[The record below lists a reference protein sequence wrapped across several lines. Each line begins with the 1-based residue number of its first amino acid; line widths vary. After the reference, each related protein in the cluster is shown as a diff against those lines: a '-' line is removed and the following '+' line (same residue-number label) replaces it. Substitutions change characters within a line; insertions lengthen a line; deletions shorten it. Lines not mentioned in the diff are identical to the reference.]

1 MNKLKRILCAMLC
14 VCMISIPMAIPT
26 TVSAEDSISDLEQQ
40 LQQLEQENQKYQ
52 KILDDTKSDIAEK
65 EEYKSALVSKVQVLD
80 EKIAVTREKISSLN
94 DDIKEKQDAYDKGLS
109 EVEDQ
114 FDALANRLRI
124 LYMSGNATDLEIIFG
139 AKDFSDLID
148 KMELV
153 KSLANSDKEL
163 ISEIQTKLDE
173 LSTKKKSLE
182 ADKKDLETQQAS
194 LKSDQ
199 DEFNKLISDNNDELL
214 IVKKVE
220 DENKEESTKNIYLTQ
235 RAEILSKQEERVK
248 EDLNTQEQTIKS
260 EENISTDN
268 TNIEAL
274 KQEDI
279 KDKVIENKVIE
290 NKVIENIDEQRVEN
304 KLATEQ
310 KHEEP
315 VQEIKDNDH
324 KDETI
329 LLEPKTTLETKTL
342 EDVKTDENS
351 EEVNHEVSN
360 IDDFFD
366 RFEKKVYSNI
376 DRNFD
381 KTTFK
386 RGDFVNIRVT
396 ILKDGSYE
404 QLTFLNGNSDYFN
417 KVKPQIEEIFPLKIE
432 ENLKSHFPR
441 YYRMK
446 IDF

>member
-1 MNKLKRILCAMLC
+1 METKDSKVFVSENGFLSQIYEDIKNKLFA
-14 VCMISIPMAIPT
+14 
-26 TVSAEDSISDLEQQ
+26 
-40 LQQLEQENQKYQ
+40 
-52 KILDDTKSDIAEK
+52 
-65 EEYKSALVSKVQVLD
+65 
-80 EKIAVTREKISSLN
+80 
-94 DDIKEKQDAYDKGLS
+94 
-109 EVEDQ
+109 
-114 FDALANRLRI
+114 
-124 LYMSGNATDLEIIFG
+124 
-139 AKDFSDLID
+139 
-148 KMELV
+148 
-153 KSLANSDKEL
+153 
-163 ISEIQTKLDE
+163 
-173 LSTKKKSLE
+173 
-182 ADKKDLETQQAS
+182 
-194 LKSDQ
+194 
-199 DEFNKLISDNNDELL
+199 DNNELL
-214 IVKKVE
+214 TIKKVE
-220 DENKEESTKNIYLTQ
+220 EENKEDNTKNIYLSQ

-248 EDLNTQEQTIKS
+248 EDLNTQQEQTTKN
-260 EENISTDN
+260 EENISTEN
-268 TNIEAL
+268 RNIEAL
-274 KQEDI
+274 KQEEI
-279 KDKVIENKVIE
+279 KDKVVENV
-290 NKVIENIDEQRVEN
+290 VEQRVEN

-310 KHEEP
+310 KNEEP
-315 VQEIKDNDH
+315 VQQIKDNDH

-351 EEVNHEVSN
+351 EEVHHEVSN

-386 RGDFVNIRVT
+386 RGEFVNIRVT

>member
-1 MNKLKRILCAMLC
+1 MKRRTKNFVEDILIVIGVFFILYLIYFFVFSKDNDLSFETATKETKVEVETKDSKLFVSENGFLSKIYEDIKNKL
-14 VCMISIPMAIPT
+14 
-26 TVSAEDSISDLEQQ
+26 
-40 LQQLEQENQKYQ
+40 
-52 KILDDTKSDIAEK
+52 
-65 EEYKSALVSKVQVLD
+65 
-80 EKIAVTREKISSLN
+80 
-94 DDIKEKQDAYDKGLS
+94 
-109 EVEDQ
+109 
-114 FDALANRLRI
+114 F
-124 LYMSGNATDLEIIFG
+124 
-139 AKDFSDLID
+139 
-148 KMELV
+148 
-153 KSLANSDKEL
+153 
-163 ISEIQTKLDE
+163 
-173 LSTKKKSLE
+173 
-182 ADKKDLETQQAS
+182 
-194 LKSDQ
+194 
-199 DEFNKLISDNNDELL
+199 SDNNDELL

-279 KDKVIENKVIE
+279 KDKVVENKV
-290 NKVIENIDEQRVEN
+290 VENIDEQRVEN

-351 EEVNHEVSN
+351 EEVHHEVSN

-386 RGDFVNIRVT
+386 RGEFVNIRVT

-446 IDF
+446 IAF

>member
-1 MNKLKRILCAMLC
+1 MKRRTKNFVEDILIIIGVLFILYLIYFFVFSKDNDLSFETATKESKVEIETKDSKVFVSENGFLSQIYEDIKNKLFA
-14 VCMISIPMAIPT
+14 
-26 TVSAEDSISDLEQQ
+26 
-40 LQQLEQENQKYQ
+40 
-52 KILDDTKSDIAEK
+52 
-65 EEYKSALVSKVQVLD
+65 
-80 EKIAVTREKISSLN
+80 
-94 DDIKEKQDAYDKGLS
+94 
-109 EVEDQ
+109 
-114 FDALANRLRI
+114 
-124 LYMSGNATDLEIIFG
+124 
-139 AKDFSDLID
+139 
-148 KMELV
+148 
-153 KSLANSDKEL
+153 
-163 ISEIQTKLDE
+163 
-173 LSTKKKSLE
+173 
-182 ADKKDLETQQAS
+182 
-194 LKSDQ
+194 
-199 DEFNKLISDNNDELL
+199 DNNDELL
-214 IVKKVE
+214 TIKKVE
-220 DENKEESTKNIYLTQ
+220 EENKEDNTKNIYLSQ

-248 EDLNTQEQTIKS
+248 EDLTNQQEQTTKN
-260 EENISTDN
+260 EENISTEN
-268 TNIEAL
+268 RNIEAL
-274 KQEDI
+274 KQEEI
-279 KDKVIENKVIE
+279 KDKVVENV
-290 NKVIENIDEQRVEN
+290 VEQRVEN

-310 KHEEP
+310 KNEEP
-315 VQEIKDNDH
+315 VQQIKDNDH

-351 EEVNHEVSN
+351 EEVHHEVSN

-386 RGDFVNIRVT
+386 RGEFVNIRVT

>member
-1 MNKLKRILCAMLC
+1 MKRRTKNFVEDILIIIGVLFILYLIYFFVFSKDNDLSFETATKESKVEMETKDSKVFVSENGFLSQIYEDIKNKLFA
-14 VCMISIPMAIPT
+14 
-26 TVSAEDSISDLEQQ
+26 
-40 LQQLEQENQKYQ
+40 
-52 KILDDTKSDIAEK
+52 
-65 EEYKSALVSKVQVLD
+65 
-80 EKIAVTREKISSLN
+80 
-94 DDIKEKQDAYDKGLS
+94 
-109 EVEDQ
+109 
-114 FDALANRLRI
+114 
-124 LYMSGNATDLEIIFG
+124 
-139 AKDFSDLID
+139 
-148 KMELV
+148 
-153 KSLANSDKEL
+153 
-163 ISEIQTKLDE
+163 
-173 LSTKKKSLE
+173 
-182 ADKKDLETQQAS
+182 
-194 LKSDQ
+194 
-199 DEFNKLISDNNDELL
+199 DNNELL
-214 IVKKVE
+214 TIKKVE
-220 DENKEESTKNIYLTQ
+220 EENKEDNTKNIYLSQ

-248 EDLNTQEQTIKS
+248 EDLNTQQEQTTKN
-260 EENISTDN
+260 EENISTEN
-268 TNIEAL
+268 RNIEAL
-274 KQEDI
+274 KQEEI
-279 KDKVIENKVIE
+279 KDKVVENV
-290 NKVIENIDEQRVEN
+290 VEQRVEN

-315 VQEIKDNDH
+315 VQQIKDNDH

-351 EEVNHEVSN
+351 EEVHHEVSN

-386 RGDFVNIRVT
+386 RGEFVNIRVT

>member
-1 MNKLKRILCAMLC
+1 MKRRTKNFVEDILIIIGVLFILYLIYFFVFSKDNDLSFETATKETKVEMETKDSKLFVSENGFLSQIYEDIKNKLFA
-14 VCMISIPMAIPT
+14 
-26 TVSAEDSISDLEQQ
+26 
-40 LQQLEQENQKYQ
+40 
-52 KILDDTKSDIAEK
+52 
-65 EEYKSALVSKVQVLD
+65 
-80 EKIAVTREKISSLN
+80 
-94 DDIKEKQDAYDKGLS
+94 
-109 EVEDQ
+109 
-114 FDALANRLRI
+114 
-124 LYMSGNATDLEIIFG
+124 
-139 AKDFSDLID
+139 
-148 KMELV
+148 
-153 KSLANSDKEL
+153 
-163 ISEIQTKLDE
+163 
-173 LSTKKKSLE
+173 
-182 ADKKDLETQQAS
+182 
-194 LKSDQ
+194 
-199 DEFNKLISDNNDELL
+199 DNNELL
-214 IVKKVE
+214 TIKKVE
-220 DENKEESTKNIYLTQ
+220 EENKEDNTKNIYLSQ

-248 EDLNTQEQTIKS
+248 EDLNTQQEQTTKN
-260 EENISTDN
+260 EENISTEN
-268 TNIEAL
+268 RNIEAL
-274 KQEDI
+274 KQEEI
-279 KDKVIENKVIE
+279 KDKVVENV
-290 NKVIENIDEQRVEN
+290 VEQRVEN

-310 KHEEP
+310 KNEEP
-315 VQEIKDNDH
+315 VQQIKDNDH

-351 EEVNHEVSN
+351 EEAHHEVSN

-386 RGDFVNIRVT
+386 RGEFVNIRVT

>member
-1 MNKLKRILCAMLC
+1 MKRRTKNFVEDILIIIGVLFILYLIYFFVFSKDNDLSFETATKETKVEIETKDSKIFVSENGFLSQIYEDIKNKLFA
-14 VCMISIPMAIPT
+14 
-26 TVSAEDSISDLEQQ
+26 
-40 LQQLEQENQKYQ
+40 
-52 KILDDTKSDIAEK
+52 
-65 EEYKSALVSKVQVLD
+65 
-80 EKIAVTREKISSLN
+80 
-94 DDIKEKQDAYDKGLS
+94 
-109 EVEDQ
+109 
-114 FDALANRLRI
+114 
-124 LYMSGNATDLEIIFG
+124 
-139 AKDFSDLID
+139 
-148 KMELV
+148 
-153 KSLANSDKEL
+153 
-163 ISEIQTKLDE
+163 
-173 LSTKKKSLE
+173 
-182 ADKKDLETQQAS
+182 
-194 LKSDQ
+194 
-199 DEFNKLISDNNDELL
+199 DNNDELL
-214 IVKKVE
+214 TIKKVE
-220 DENKEESTKNIYLTQ
+220 EENKEDNTKNIYLSQ

-248 EDLNTQEQTIKS
+248 EDLNTQQEQTTKN
-260 EENISTDN
+260 EENISTEN
-268 TNIEAL
+268 RNIEAL
-274 KQEDI
+274 KQEEI
-279 KDKVIENKVIE
+279 KDKVVENV
-290 NKVIENIDEQRVEN
+290 VEQRVEN

-315 VQEIKDNDH
+315 VEQIKNNDH

-329 LLEPKTTLETKTL
+329 LLEPKTILETKTL

-351 EEVNHEVSN
+351 EEVHHEVSN

-386 RGDFVNIRVT
+386 RGEFVNIRVT

>member
-1 MNKLKRILCAMLC
+1 MKRRTKNFVEDILIVIGVFFILYLIYFFVFSKDNDLSLETATKETKVEVETKDSKLFVSENGFLSKIYEDIKNKL
-14 VCMISIPMAIPT
+14 
-26 TVSAEDSISDLEQQ
+26 
-40 LQQLEQENQKYQ
+40 
-52 KILDDTKSDIAEK
+52 
-65 EEYKSALVSKVQVLD
+65 
-80 EKIAVTREKISSLN
+80 
-94 DDIKEKQDAYDKGLS
+94 
-109 EVEDQ
+109 
-114 FDALANRLRI
+114 F
-124 LYMSGNATDLEIIFG
+124 
-139 AKDFSDLID
+139 
-148 KMELV
+148 
-153 KSLANSDKEL
+153 
-163 ISEIQTKLDE
+163 
-173 LSTKKKSLE
+173 
-182 ADKKDLETQQAS
+182 
-194 LKSDQ
+194 
-199 DEFNKLISDNNDELL
+199 SDNNDELL

-274 KQEDI
+274 KQEDV
-279 KDKVIENKVIE
+279 KDKVVENKV
-290 NKVIENIDEQRVEN
+290 VENIDEQRVEN

-310 KHEEP
+310 KHEES
-315 VQEIKDNDH
+315 VDQIKDNDH

-386 RGDFVNIRVT
+386 RGEFVNIRVT

>member
-1 MNKLKRILCAMLC
+1 MKRRTKNFVEDILIVIGVFFILYLIYFFVFSKDNDLSLETATKETKVEVETKDSKLFVSENGFLSKIYEDIKNKL
-14 VCMISIPMAIPT
+14 
-26 TVSAEDSISDLEQQ
+26 
-40 LQQLEQENQKYQ
+40 
-52 KILDDTKSDIAEK
+52 
-65 EEYKSALVSKVQVLD
+65 
-80 EKIAVTREKISSLN
+80 
-94 DDIKEKQDAYDKGLS
+94 
-109 EVEDQ
+109 
-114 FDALANRLRI
+114 F
-124 LYMSGNATDLEIIFG
+124 
-139 AKDFSDLID
+139 
-148 KMELV
+148 
-153 KSLANSDKEL
+153 
-163 ISEIQTKLDE
+163 
-173 LSTKKKSLE
+173 
-182 ADKKDLETQQAS
+182 
-194 LKSDQ
+194 
-199 DEFNKLISDNNDELL
+199 SDNNDELL

-248 EDLNTQEQTIKS
+248 EDLNAQQEQTTKN
-260 EENISTDN
+260 EENISTEN
-268 TNIEAL
+268 RNIEAL
-274 KQEDI
+274 KQEEI
-279 KDKVIENKVIE
+279 KDKVVENV
-290 NKVIENIDEQRVEN
+290 VEQRVEN

-310 KHEEP
+310 KHEES
-315 VQEIKDNDH
+315 VDQIKDNDH

-386 RGDFVNIRVT
+386 RGEFVNIRVT

>member
-1 MNKLKRILCAMLC
+1 MKRRTKNFVEDILIIIGVLFILYLIYFFVFSKDNDLSFETATKETKVEIETKDSKLFVSENGFLSKIYEDIKNKL
-14 VCMISIPMAIPT
+14 
-26 TVSAEDSISDLEQQ
+26 
-40 LQQLEQENQKYQ
+40 
-52 KILDDTKSDIAEK
+52 
-65 EEYKSALVSKVQVLD
+65 
-80 EKIAVTREKISSLN
+80 
-94 DDIKEKQDAYDKGLS
+94 
-109 EVEDQ
+109 
-114 FDALANRLRI
+114 F
-124 LYMSGNATDLEIIFG
+124 
-139 AKDFSDLID
+139 
-148 KMELV
+148 
-153 KSLANSDKEL
+153 
-163 ISEIQTKLDE
+163 
-173 LSTKKKSLE
+173 
-182 ADKKDLETQQAS
+182 
-194 LKSDQ
+194 
-199 DEFNKLISDNNDELL
+199 SDNNDELL

-274 KQEDI
+274 KQEDV
-279 KDKVIENKVIE
+279 KDKVVENKV
-290 NKVIENIDEQRVEN
+290 VENIDEQRVEN

-315 VQEIKDNDH
+315 VEQIKVNEH

-386 RGDFVNIRVT
+386 RGEFVNIRVT

>member
-1 MNKLKRILCAMLC
+1 MKRRTKNFVEDILIIIGVLFILYLIYFFVFSKDNDLSFETATKESKVEMETKDSKVFVSENGFLSQIYEDIKNKLFA
-14 VCMISIPMAIPT
+14 
-26 TVSAEDSISDLEQQ
+26 
-40 LQQLEQENQKYQ
+40 
-52 KILDDTKSDIAEK
+52 
-65 EEYKSALVSKVQVLD
+65 
-80 EKIAVTREKISSLN
+80 
-94 DDIKEKQDAYDKGLS
+94 
-109 EVEDQ
+109 
-114 FDALANRLRI
+114 
-124 LYMSGNATDLEIIFG
+124 
-139 AKDFSDLID
+139 
-148 KMELV
+148 
-153 KSLANSDKEL
+153 
-163 ISEIQTKLDE
+163 
-173 LSTKKKSLE
+173 
-182 ADKKDLETQQAS
+182 
-194 LKSDQ
+194 
-199 DEFNKLISDNNDELL
+199 DNNELL
-214 IVKKVE
+214 TIKKVE
-220 DENKEESTKNIYLTQ
+220 EENKEDNTKNIYLSQ

-248 EDLNTQEQTIKS
+248 EDLNTQQEQTTKN
-260 EENISTDN
+260 EENISTEN
-268 TNIEAL
+268 RNIEAL
-274 KQEDI
+274 KQEEI
-279 KDKVIENKVIE
+279 KDKVVENV
-290 NKVIENIDEQRVEN
+290 VEQRVEN
-304 KLATEQ
+304 RLATEQ
-310 KHEEP
+310 KNEEP
-315 VQEIKDNDH
+315 VQQIKDNDH

-351 EEVNHEVSN
+351 EEVHHEVSN

-386 RGDFVNIRVT
+386 RGEFVNLRVT

>member
-1 MNKLKRILCAMLC
+1 MKRRTKNFVEDILIIIGVLFILYLIYFFVFSKDNDLSFETAKKETEVEMETKDSKVFVSENGFLSQIYEDIKNKLFA
-14 VCMISIPMAIPT
+14 
-26 TVSAEDSISDLEQQ
+26 
-40 LQQLEQENQKYQ
+40 
-52 KILDDTKSDIAEK
+52 
-65 EEYKSALVSKVQVLD
+65 
-80 EKIAVTREKISSLN
+80 
-94 DDIKEKQDAYDKGLS
+94 
-109 EVEDQ
+109 
-114 FDALANRLRI
+114 
-124 LYMSGNATDLEIIFG
+124 
-139 AKDFSDLID
+139 
-148 KMELV
+148 
-153 KSLANSDKEL
+153 
-163 ISEIQTKLDE
+163 
-173 LSTKKKSLE
+173 
-182 ADKKDLETQQAS
+182 
-194 LKSDQ
+194 
-199 DEFNKLISDNNDELL
+199 DNNELL
-214 IVKKVE
+214 TIKKVE
-220 DENKEESTKNIYLTQ
+220 EENKEDNTKNIYLSQ

-248 EDLNTQEQTIKS
+248 EDLNTQQEQTTKN
-260 EENISTDN
+260 EENISTEN
-268 TNIEAL
+268 RNIEAL
-274 KQEDI
+274 KQEEI
-279 KDKVIENKVIE
+279 KDKVVENV
-290 NKVIENIDEQRVEN
+290 VEQRVEN
-304 KLATEQ
+304 KLTTEQ
-310 KHEEP
+310 KNEEP
-315 VQEIKDNDH
+315 VQQNKDSDH

-351 EEVNHEVSN
+351 EEVHHEVSN

-386 RGDFVNIRVT
+386 RGEFVNIRVT

>member
-1 MNKLKRILCAMLC
+1 MKRRTKNFVEDILIIIGVLFILYLIYFFVFSKDNDLSLETATKETKVEVETKDSKLFVSENGFLSKIYEDIKNKL
-14 VCMISIPMAIPT
+14 
-26 TVSAEDSISDLEQQ
+26 
-40 LQQLEQENQKYQ
+40 
-52 KILDDTKSDIAEK
+52 
-65 EEYKSALVSKVQVLD
+65 
-80 EKIAVTREKISSLN
+80 
-94 DDIKEKQDAYDKGLS
+94 
-109 EVEDQ
+109 
-114 FDALANRLRI
+114 F
-124 LYMSGNATDLEIIFG
+124 
-139 AKDFSDLID
+139 
-148 KMELV
+148 
-153 KSLANSDKEL
+153 
-163 ISEIQTKLDE
+163 
-173 LSTKKKSLE
+173 
-182 ADKKDLETQQAS
+182 
-194 LKSDQ
+194 
-199 DEFNKLISDNNDELL
+199 SDNNDELL

-329 LLEPKTTLETKTL
+329 LLEPKPTLETKTL

-386 RGDFVNIRVT
+386 RGEFVNIRVT

>member
-1 MNKLKRILCAMLC
+1 MKRRTKNFVEDILIIIGVLFILYLIYFFVFSKDNDLSFETATKESKVEMETKDSKVFVSENGFLSQIYEDIKNKLFA
-14 VCMISIPMAIPT
+14 
-26 TVSAEDSISDLEQQ
+26 
-40 LQQLEQENQKYQ
+40 
-52 KILDDTKSDIAEK
+52 
-65 EEYKSALVSKVQVLD
+65 
-80 EKIAVTREKISSLN
+80 
-94 DDIKEKQDAYDKGLS
+94 
-109 EVEDQ
+109 
-114 FDALANRLRI
+114 
-124 LYMSGNATDLEIIFG
+124 
-139 AKDFSDLID
+139 
-148 KMELV
+148 
-153 KSLANSDKEL
+153 
-163 ISEIQTKLDE
+163 
-173 LSTKKKSLE
+173 
-182 ADKKDLETQQAS
+182 
-194 LKSDQ
+194 
-199 DEFNKLISDNNDELL
+199 DNNELL
-214 IVKKVE
+214 TIKKVE
-220 DENKEESTKNIYLTQ
+220 EENKEDNTKNVYLSQ

-248 EDLNTQEQTIKS
+248 EDLNTQQEQTTKN
-260 EENISTDN
+260 EENISTEN
-268 TNIEAL
+268 RNIEAL
-274 KQEDI
+274 KQEEI
-279 KDKVIENKVIE
+279 KDKVVENV
-290 NKVIENIDEQRVEN
+290 VEQRVEN

-310 KHEEP
+310 KNEEP
-315 VQEIKDNDH
+315 VQQIKDNDH

-351 EEVNHEVSN
+351 EEAHHEVSN

-386 RGDFVNIRVT
+386 RGEFVNIRVT

-446 IDF
+446 IAF

>member
-1 MNKLKRILCAMLC
+1 MKRRTKNFVEDILIVIGVFFILYLIYFFVFSKDNDLSLETATKETKVEVETKDSKLFVSENGFLSKIYEDIKNKL
-14 VCMISIPMAIPT
+14 
-26 TVSAEDSISDLEQQ
+26 
-40 LQQLEQENQKYQ
+40 
-52 KILDDTKSDIAEK
+52 
-65 EEYKSALVSKVQVLD
+65 
-80 EKIAVTREKISSLN
+80 
-94 DDIKEKQDAYDKGLS
+94 
-109 EVEDQ
+109 
-114 FDALANRLRI
+114 F
-124 LYMSGNATDLEIIFG
+124 
-139 AKDFSDLID
+139 
-148 KMELV
+148 
-153 KSLANSDKEL
+153 
-163 ISEIQTKLDE
+163 
-173 LSTKKKSLE
+173 
-182 ADKKDLETQQAS
+182 
-194 LKSDQ
+194 
-199 DEFNKLISDNNDELL
+199 SDNNDELL

-290 NKVIENIDEQRVEN
+290 NKVVENIDEQRVEN

-351 EEVNHEVSN
+351 EEVHHEVSN

-386 RGDFVNIRVT
+386 RGEFVNIRVT

>member
-1 MNKLKRILCAMLC
+1 MKRRTKNFVEDILIVIGVFFILYLIYFFVFSKDNDLSLETATKETKVEVETKDSKLFVSENGFLSKIYEDIKNKL
-14 VCMISIPMAIPT
+14 
-26 TVSAEDSISDLEQQ
+26 
-40 LQQLEQENQKYQ
+40 
-52 KILDDTKSDIAEK
+52 
-65 EEYKSALVSKVQVLD
+65 
-80 EKIAVTREKISSLN
+80 
-94 DDIKEKQDAYDKGLS
+94 
-109 EVEDQ
+109 
-114 FDALANRLRI
+114 F
-124 LYMSGNATDLEIIFG
+124 
-139 AKDFSDLID
+139 
-148 KMELV
+148 
-153 KSLANSDKEL
+153 
-163 ISEIQTKLDE
+163 
-173 LSTKKKSLE
+173 
-182 ADKKDLETQQAS
+182 
-194 LKSDQ
+194 
-199 DEFNKLISDNNDELL
+199 SDNNDELL

-274 KQEDI
+274 KQEEI
-279 KDKVIENKVIE
+279 KDKVVENV
-290 NKVIENIDEQRVEN
+290 VEQRVEN

-315 VQEIKDNDH
+315 VEQIKNNDH

-351 EEVNHEVSN
+351 EEVHHEVSN

-386 RGDFVNIRVT
+386 RGEFVNIRVT

-432 ENLKSHFPR
+432 ENLKTHFPR

>member
-1 MNKLKRILCAMLC
+1 MKRRTKNFVEDILIIIGVLFILYLIYFFVFSKDNDLSFETATKESKVEMETKDSKVFVSENGFLSQIYEDIKNKLFA
-14 VCMISIPMAIPT
+14 
-26 TVSAEDSISDLEQQ
+26 
-40 LQQLEQENQKYQ
+40 
-52 KILDDTKSDIAEK
+52 
-65 EEYKSALVSKVQVLD
+65 
-80 EKIAVTREKISSLN
+80 
-94 DDIKEKQDAYDKGLS
+94 
-109 EVEDQ
+109 
-114 FDALANRLRI
+114 
-124 LYMSGNATDLEIIFG
+124 
-139 AKDFSDLID
+139 
-148 KMELV
+148 
-153 KSLANSDKEL
+153 
-163 ISEIQTKLDE
+163 
-173 LSTKKKSLE
+173 
-182 ADKKDLETQQAS
+182 
-194 LKSDQ
+194 
-199 DEFNKLISDNNDELL
+199 DNNELL
-214 IVKKVE
+214 TIKKVE
-220 DENKEESTKNIYLTQ
+220 EENKEDNTKNIYLSQ

-279 KDKVIENKVIE
+279 KDKVVENKV
-290 NKVIENIDEQRVEN
+290 VENIDEQRVEN

-351 EEVNHEVSN
+351 EEVHHEVSN

-386 RGDFVNIRVT
+386 RGEFVNIRVT

>member
-1 MNKLKRILCAMLC
+1 MKRRTKNFVEDILIIIGVLFILYLIYFFVFSKDNDLSFETATKESKVEMETKDSKVFVSENGFLSQIYEDIKNKLFA
-14 VCMISIPMAIPT
+14 
-26 TVSAEDSISDLEQQ
+26 
-40 LQQLEQENQKYQ
+40 
-52 KILDDTKSDIAEK
+52 
-65 EEYKSALVSKVQVLD
+65 
-80 EKIAVTREKISSLN
+80 
-94 DDIKEKQDAYDKGLS
+94 
-109 EVEDQ
+109 
-114 FDALANRLRI
+114 
-124 LYMSGNATDLEIIFG
+124 
-139 AKDFSDLID
+139 
-148 KMELV
+148 
-153 KSLANSDKEL
+153 
-163 ISEIQTKLDE
+163 
-173 LSTKKKSLE
+173 
-182 ADKKDLETQQAS
+182 
-194 LKSDQ
+194 
-199 DEFNKLISDNNDELL
+199 DNNELL
-214 IVKKVE
+214 TIKKVE
-220 DENKEESTKNIYLTQ
+220 DENKEDNTKNIYLSQ

-248 EDLNTQEQTIKS
+248 EDLNTQQEQTTKN
-260 EENISTDN
+260 EENISTEN
-268 TNIEAL
+268 RNIEAL

-279 KDKVIENKVIE
+279 KDKVVENV
-290 NKVIENIDEQRVEN
+290 VEQRVEN

-310 KHEEP
+310 KNEEP
-315 VQEIKDNDH
+315 VQQIKDNDH

-351 EEVNHEVSN
+351 EEAHHEVSN

-366 RFEKKVYSNI
+366 KFEKKVYSNI

-386 RGDFVNIRVT
+386 RGEFVNIRVT

>member
-1 MNKLKRILCAMLC
+1 MKRRTKNFVEDILIIIGVLFILYLIYFFVFSKDNDLSFETATKETKVEMETKDSKVFVSENGFLSQIYEDIKNKLFA
-14 VCMISIPMAIPT
+14 
-26 TVSAEDSISDLEQQ
+26 
-40 LQQLEQENQKYQ
+40 
-52 KILDDTKSDIAEK
+52 
-65 EEYKSALVSKVQVLD
+65 
-80 EKIAVTREKISSLN
+80 
-94 DDIKEKQDAYDKGLS
+94 
-109 EVEDQ
+109 
-114 FDALANRLRI
+114 
-124 LYMSGNATDLEIIFG
+124 
-139 AKDFSDLID
+139 
-148 KMELV
+148 
-153 KSLANSDKEL
+153 
-163 ISEIQTKLDE
+163 
-173 LSTKKKSLE
+173 
-182 ADKKDLETQQAS
+182 
-194 LKSDQ
+194 
-199 DEFNKLISDNNDELL
+199 DNNELL
-214 IVKKVE
+214 TIKKVE
-220 DENKEESTKNIYLTQ
+220 EENKEDNTKNIYLSQ

-248 EDLNTQEQTIKS
+248 EDLTTQQEQTTKN
-260 EENISTDN
+260 EENISTEN
-268 TNIEAL
+268 RNIEAL
-274 KQEDI
+274 KQEEI
-279 KDKVIENKVIE
+279 KDKVVENV
-290 NKVIENIDEQRVEN
+290 VEQRVEN
-304 KLATEQ
+304 KLSTEQ

-315 VQEIKDNDH
+315 VQQIKDNDH

-351 EEVNHEVSN
+351 EEVHHEVSN

-386 RGDFVNIRVT
+386 RGEFVNIRVT

>member
-1 MNKLKRILCAMLC
+1 MKRRTKNFVEDILIIIGVLFILYLIYFFVFSKDNDLSFETATKETKVEVETKDSKLFVSENGFLSKIYEDIKNKL
-14 VCMISIPMAIPT
+14 
-26 TVSAEDSISDLEQQ
+26 
-40 LQQLEQENQKYQ
+40 
-52 KILDDTKSDIAEK
+52 
-65 EEYKSALVSKVQVLD
+65 
-80 EKIAVTREKISSLN
+80 
-94 DDIKEKQDAYDKGLS
+94 
-109 EVEDQ
+109 
-114 FDALANRLRI
+114 F
-124 LYMSGNATDLEIIFG
+124 
-139 AKDFSDLID
+139 
-148 KMELV
+148 
-153 KSLANSDKEL
+153 
-163 ISEIQTKLDE
+163 
-173 LSTKKKSLE
+173 
-182 ADKKDLETQQAS
+182 
-194 LKSDQ
+194 
-199 DEFNKLISDNNDELL
+199 SDNNDELL

-220 DENKEESTKNIYLTQ
+220 DENKKESTKNIYLTQ

-248 EDLNTQEQTIKS
+248 EDLTTQQEQTTKN

-268 TNIEAL
+268 RNIEAL
-274 KQEDI
+274 KQEEI
-279 KDKVIENKVIE
+279 KDKVVENV
-290 NKVIENIDEQRVEN
+290 VEQRVEN

-315 VQEIKDNDH
+315 IEQIKNNDH

-381 KTTFK
+381 KITFK
-386 RGDFVNIRVT
+386 RGEFVNIRVT

>member
-1 MNKLKRILCAMLC
+1 MKRRTKNFVEDILIVIGVFFILYLIYFFVFSKDNDLSLETATKETKVEVETKDSKLFVSENGFLSKIYEDIKNKL
-14 VCMISIPMAIPT
+14 
-26 TVSAEDSISDLEQQ
+26 
-40 LQQLEQENQKYQ
+40 
-52 KILDDTKSDIAEK
+52 
-65 EEYKSALVSKVQVLD
+65 
-80 EKIAVTREKISSLN
+80 
-94 DDIKEKQDAYDKGLS
+94 
-109 EVEDQ
+109 
-114 FDALANRLRI
+114 F
-124 LYMSGNATDLEIIFG
+124 
-139 AKDFSDLID
+139 
-148 KMELV
+148 
-153 KSLANSDKEL
+153 
-163 ISEIQTKLDE
+163 
-173 LSTKKKSLE
+173 
-182 ADKKDLETQQAS
+182 
-194 LKSDQ
+194 
-199 DEFNKLISDNNDELL
+199 SDNNDELL

-274 KQEDI
+274 KQEDV
-279 KDKVIENKVIE
+279 KDKVVENKV
-290 NKVIENIDEQRVEN
+290 VENIDEQRVEN

-310 KHEEP
+310 KHEES
-315 VQEIKDNDH
+315 VDQIKDNDH

-351 EEVNHEVSN
+351 EEVHHEVSN

-386 RGDFVNIRVT
+386 RGEFVNIRVT

-432 ENLKSHFPR
+432 ENLKTHFPR

-446 IDF
+446 IAF

>member
-1 MNKLKRILCAMLC
+1 
-14 VCMISIPMAIPT
+14 
-26 TVSAEDSISDLEQQ
+26 
-40 LQQLEQENQKYQ
+40 
-52 KILDDTKSDIAEK
+52 
-65 EEYKSALVSKVQVLD
+65 
-80 EKIAVTREKISSLN
+80 
-94 DDIKEKQDAYDKGLS
+94 
-109 EVEDQ
+109 
-114 FDALANRLRI
+114 
-124 LYMSGNATDLEIIFG
+124 
-139 AKDFSDLID
+139 
-148 KMELV
+148 
-153 KSLANSDKEL
+153 
-163 ISEIQTKLDE
+163 
-173 LSTKKKSLE
+173 
-182 ADKKDLETQQAS
+182 
-194 LKSDQ
+194 
-199 DEFNKLISDNNDELL
+199 
-214 IVKKVE
+214 
-220 DENKEESTKNIYLTQ
+220 
-235 RAEILSKQEERVK
+235 
-248 EDLNTQEQTIKS
+248 
-260 EENISTDN
+260 
-268 TNIEAL
+268 
-274 KQEDI
+274 
-279 KDKVIENKVIE
+279 
-290 NKVIENIDEQRVEN
+290 EQRVEN

-386 RGDFVNIRVT
+386 RGEFVNIRVT

>member
-1 MNKLKRILCAMLC
+1 MKRRTKNFVEDILIIIGVLFILYLIYFFVFSKDNDLSFETAKKETEVEMETKDSKVFVSENGFLSQIYEDIKNKLFA
-14 VCMISIPMAIPT
+14 
-26 TVSAEDSISDLEQQ
+26 
-40 LQQLEQENQKYQ
+40 
-52 KILDDTKSDIAEK
+52 
-65 EEYKSALVSKVQVLD
+65 
-80 EKIAVTREKISSLN
+80 
-94 DDIKEKQDAYDKGLS
+94 
-109 EVEDQ
+109 
-114 FDALANRLRI
+114 
-124 LYMSGNATDLEIIFG
+124 
-139 AKDFSDLID
+139 
-148 KMELV
+148 
-153 KSLANSDKEL
+153 
-163 ISEIQTKLDE
+163 
-173 LSTKKKSLE
+173 
-182 ADKKDLETQQAS
+182 
-194 LKSDQ
+194 
-199 DEFNKLISDNNDELL
+199 DNNELL
-214 IVKKVE
+214 TIKKVE
-220 DENKEESTKNIYLTQ
+220 EENKEDNTKNIYLSQ

-248 EDLNTQEQTIKS
+248 EDLNIQQEQTTKN
-260 EENISTDN
+260 EENISTEN
-268 TNIEAL
+268 RNIEAL
-274 KQEDI
+274 KQEEI
-279 KDKVIENKVIE
+279 KDKV
-290 NKVIENIDEQRVEN
+290 VEN

-310 KHEEP
+310 KNEEP
-315 VQEIKDNDH
+315 VQQIKDNDH

-351 EEVNHEVSN
+351 EEVHHEVSN

-386 RGDFVNIRVT
+386 RGEFVNIRVT

>member
-1 MNKLKRILCAMLC
+1 MKRRTKNFVEDILIIIGVLFILYLIYFFVFSKDNDLSFETVTKESKVEMETKDSKVFVSENGFLSQIYEDIKNKLFA
-14 VCMISIPMAIPT
+14 
-26 TVSAEDSISDLEQQ
+26 
-40 LQQLEQENQKYQ
+40 
-52 KILDDTKSDIAEK
+52 
-65 EEYKSALVSKVQVLD
+65 
-80 EKIAVTREKISSLN
+80 
-94 DDIKEKQDAYDKGLS
+94 
-109 EVEDQ
+109 
-114 FDALANRLRI
+114 
-124 LYMSGNATDLEIIFG
+124 
-139 AKDFSDLID
+139 
-148 KMELV
+148 
-153 KSLANSDKEL
+153 
-163 ISEIQTKLDE
+163 
-173 LSTKKKSLE
+173 
-182 ADKKDLETQQAS
+182 
-194 LKSDQ
+194 
-199 DEFNKLISDNNDELL
+199 DNNELL
-214 IVKKVE
+214 TIKKVE
-220 DENKEESTKNIYLTQ
+220 EENKEDNTKNIYLSQ

-248 EDLNTQEQTIKS
+248 EDLNTQQEQTTKN
-260 EENISTDN
+260 EENISTEN
-268 TNIEAL
+268 RNIEAL
-274 KQEDI
+274 KQEEI
-279 KDKVIENKVIE
+279 KDKV
-290 NKVIENIDEQRVEN
+290 VEN

-310 KHEEP
+310 KNEEP
-315 VQEIKDNDH
+315 VQQIKDNDH

-351 EEVNHEVSN
+351 EEVHHEVSN

-386 RGDFVNIRVT
+386 RGEFVNIRVT

>member
-1 MNKLKRILCAMLC
+1 MKRRTKNFVEDILIVIGVLFILYLIYFFVFSKDNDLSFETATKETKVEVETKDSKLFVSENGFLSKIYEDIKNKL
-14 VCMISIPMAIPT
+14 
-26 TVSAEDSISDLEQQ
+26 
-40 LQQLEQENQKYQ
+40 
-52 KILDDTKSDIAEK
+52 
-65 EEYKSALVSKVQVLD
+65 
-80 EKIAVTREKISSLN
+80 
-94 DDIKEKQDAYDKGLS
+94 
-109 EVEDQ
+109 
-114 FDALANRLRI
+114 F
-124 LYMSGNATDLEIIFG
+124 
-139 AKDFSDLID
+139 
-148 KMELV
+148 
-153 KSLANSDKEL
+153 
-163 ISEIQTKLDE
+163 
-173 LSTKKKSLE
+173 
-182 ADKKDLETQQAS
+182 
-194 LKSDQ
+194 
-199 DEFNKLISDNNDELL
+199 SDNNDELL

-279 KDKVIENKVIE
+279 KDKVVENKV
-290 NKVIENIDEQRVEN
+290 VENIDEQRVEN

-386 RGDFVNIRVT
+386 RGEFVNIRVT

-432 ENLKSHFPR
+432 ENLKTHFPR

>member
-1 MNKLKRILCAMLC
+1 MKRRTKNFVEDILIIIGVLFILYLIYFFVFSKDNDLSFETVTKETKVEMETKDSKVFVSENGFLSQIYEDIKNKLFA
-14 VCMISIPMAIPT
+14 
-26 TVSAEDSISDLEQQ
+26 
-40 LQQLEQENQKYQ
+40 
-52 KILDDTKSDIAEK
+52 
-65 EEYKSALVSKVQVLD
+65 
-80 EKIAVTREKISSLN
+80 
-94 DDIKEKQDAYDKGLS
+94 
-109 EVEDQ
+109 
-114 FDALANRLRI
+114 
-124 LYMSGNATDLEIIFG
+124 
-139 AKDFSDLID
+139 
-148 KMELV
+148 
-153 KSLANSDKEL
+153 
-163 ISEIQTKLDE
+163 
-173 LSTKKKSLE
+173 
-182 ADKKDLETQQAS
+182 
-194 LKSDQ
+194 
-199 DEFNKLISDNNDELL
+199 DNNELL
-214 IVKKVE
+214 TIKKVE
-220 DENKEESTKNIYLTQ
+220 EENKEDNTKNIYLSQ

-248 EDLNTQEQTIKS
+248 EDLTTQQEQTTKN
-260 EENISTDN
+260 EENISTEN
-268 TNIEAL
+268 RNIEAL
-274 KQEDI
+274 KQEEI
-279 KDKVIENKVIE
+279 KDKVVENV
-290 NKVIENIDEQRVEN
+290 VEQRVEN

-315 VQEIKDNDH
+315 VEQIKNNDH

-351 EEVNHEVSN
+351 EEVHHETSN

-366 RFEKKVYSNI
+366 KFEKKVYSNI

-386 RGDFVNIRVT
+386 RGEFVNIRVT

-432 ENLKSHFPR
+432 ENLKTHFPR

>member
-1 MNKLKRILCAMLC
+1 MKRRTKNFVEDILIIIGVLFILYLIYFFVFSKDNDLSFETATKESKVEIETKDSKQFVSENGFLSQIYEDIKNKLFA
-14 VCMISIPMAIPT
+14 
-26 TVSAEDSISDLEQQ
+26 
-40 LQQLEQENQKYQ
+40 
-52 KILDDTKSDIAEK
+52 
-65 EEYKSALVSKVQVLD
+65 
-80 EKIAVTREKISSLN
+80 
-94 DDIKEKQDAYDKGLS
+94 
-109 EVEDQ
+109 
-114 FDALANRLRI
+114 
-124 LYMSGNATDLEIIFG
+124 
-139 AKDFSDLID
+139 
-148 KMELV
+148 
-153 KSLANSDKEL
+153 
-163 ISEIQTKLDE
+163 
-173 LSTKKKSLE
+173 
-182 ADKKDLETQQAS
+182 
-194 LKSDQ
+194 
-199 DEFNKLISDNNDELL
+199 DNNDELL
-214 IVKKVE
+214 TIKKVE
-220 DENKEESTKNIYLTQ
+220 EENKEDNTKNIYLSQ

-248 EDLNTQEQTIKS
+248 EDLNTQQEQTTKN
-260 EENISTDN
+260 EENISTEN
-268 TNIEAL
+268 RNIEAL
-274 KQEDI
+274 KQEEI
-279 KDKVIENKVIE
+279 KDKVVENV
-290 NKVIENIDEQRVEN
+290 VEQRVEN

-310 KHEEP
+310 KNEEP
-315 VQEIKDNDH
+315 VQQIKDNDH

-351 EEVNHEVSN
+351 EEVHHEVSN

-386 RGDFVNIRVT
+386 RGEFVNIRVT

-417 KVKPQIEEIFPLKIE
+417 KVKSQIEEIFPLKIE

>member
-1 MNKLKRILCAMLC
+1 MKRRTKNFVEDILIVIGVFFILYLIYFFVFSKDNDLSFETVTKESKVEMETKDSKVFVSENGFLSKIYEDIKNKL
-14 VCMISIPMAIPT
+14 
-26 TVSAEDSISDLEQQ
+26 
-40 LQQLEQENQKYQ
+40 
-52 KILDDTKSDIAEK
+52 
-65 EEYKSALVSKVQVLD
+65 
-80 EKIAVTREKISSLN
+80 
-94 DDIKEKQDAYDKGLS
+94 
-109 EVEDQ
+109 
-114 FDALANRLRI
+114 F
-124 LYMSGNATDLEIIFG
+124 
-139 AKDFSDLID
+139 
-148 KMELV
+148 
-153 KSLANSDKEL
+153 
-163 ISEIQTKLDE
+163 
-173 LSTKKKSLE
+173 
-182 ADKKDLETQQAS
+182 
-194 LKSDQ
+194 
-199 DEFNKLISDNNDELL
+199 SDNNDELL

-220 DENKEESTKNIYLTQ
+220 DENNEESTKNIYLTQ

-279 KDKVIENKVIE
+279 KDKVVENKV
-290 NKVIENIDEQRVEN
+290 VENIDEQRVEN

-310 KHEEP
+310 KHEES
-315 VQEIKDNDH
+315 VDQIKDNDH

-351 EEVNHEVSN
+351 EEVHHETSN
-360 IDDFFD
+360 IDEFFD
-366 RFEKKVYSNI
+366 KFEKKVYSNI

-386 RGDFVNIRVT
+386 RGEFVNIRVT

-432 ENLKSHFPR
+432 ENLKTHFPR

-446 IDF
+446 IAF

>member
-1 MNKLKRILCAMLC
+1 MKRRTKNFVEDILIIIGVLFILYLIYFFVFSKDNDLSFETATKETKVEMETKDSKLFVSENGFLSKIYEDIKNKL
-14 VCMISIPMAIPT
+14 
-26 TVSAEDSISDLEQQ
+26 
-40 LQQLEQENQKYQ
+40 
-52 KILDDTKSDIAEK
+52 
-65 EEYKSALVSKVQVLD
+65 
-80 EKIAVTREKISSLN
+80 
-94 DDIKEKQDAYDKGLS
+94 
-109 EVEDQ
+109 
-114 FDALANRLRI
+114 F
-124 LYMSGNATDLEIIFG
+124 
-139 AKDFSDLID
+139 
-148 KMELV
+148 
-153 KSLANSDKEL
+153 
-163 ISEIQTKLDE
+163 
-173 LSTKKKSLE
+173 
-182 ADKKDLETQQAS
+182 
-194 LKSDQ
+194 
-199 DEFNKLISDNNDELL
+199 SDNNDELL

-279 KDKVIENKVIE
+279 KDKVVENKV
-290 NKVIENIDEQRVEN
+290 VENIDEQRVEN

-386 RGDFVNIRVT
+386 RGEFVNIRVT

>member
-1 MNKLKRILCAMLC
+1 MKRRTKNFVEDILIIIGVLFILYLIYFFVFSKDNDLSFETATKESKVEMETKDSKVFVSENGFLSQIYEDIKNKLFA
-14 VCMISIPMAIPT
+14 
-26 TVSAEDSISDLEQQ
+26 
-40 LQQLEQENQKYQ
+40 
-52 KILDDTKSDIAEK
+52 
-65 EEYKSALVSKVQVLD
+65 
-80 EKIAVTREKISSLN
+80 
-94 DDIKEKQDAYDKGLS
+94 
-109 EVEDQ
+109 
-114 FDALANRLRI
+114 
-124 LYMSGNATDLEIIFG
+124 
-139 AKDFSDLID
+139 
-148 KMELV
+148 
-153 KSLANSDKEL
+153 
-163 ISEIQTKLDE
+163 
-173 LSTKKKSLE
+173 
-182 ADKKDLETQQAS
+182 
-194 LKSDQ
+194 
-199 DEFNKLISDNNDELL
+199 DNNELL
-214 IVKKVE
+214 PIKKVE
-220 DENKEESTKNIYLTQ
+220 EENKEDNTKNIYLSQ

-248 EDLNTQEQTIKS
+248 EDLNTQQEQTTKN
-260 EENISTDN
+260 EENISTEN
-268 TNIEAL
+268 RNIEAL
-274 KQEDI
+274 KQEEI
-279 KDKVIENKVIE
+279 KDKVVENV
-290 NKVIENIDEQRVEN
+290 VEQRVEN

-310 KHEEP
+310 KNEEP
-315 VQEIKDNDH
+315 VQQIKDNDH

-351 EEVNHEVSN
+351 EEVHHEVSN

-386 RGDFVNIRVT
+386 RGEFVNIRVT

>member
-1 MNKLKRILCAMLC
+1 MKRRTKNFVEDILIIIGVLFILYLIYFFVFSKDNDLSFETATKESKVEIETKDSKVFVSENGFLSQIYEDIKNKLFA
-14 VCMISIPMAIPT
+14 
-26 TVSAEDSISDLEQQ
+26 
-40 LQQLEQENQKYQ
+40 
-52 KILDDTKSDIAEK
+52 
-65 EEYKSALVSKVQVLD
+65 
-80 EKIAVTREKISSLN
+80 
-94 DDIKEKQDAYDKGLS
+94 
-109 EVEDQ
+109 
-114 FDALANRLRI
+114 
-124 LYMSGNATDLEIIFG
+124 
-139 AKDFSDLID
+139 
-148 KMELV
+148 
-153 KSLANSDKEL
+153 
-163 ISEIQTKLDE
+163 
-173 LSTKKKSLE
+173 
-182 ADKKDLETQQAS
+182 
-194 LKSDQ
+194 
-199 DEFNKLISDNNDELL
+199 DNNELL
-214 IVKKVE
+214 TIKKVE
-220 DENKEESTKNIYLTQ
+220 EENKEDNTKNIYLSQ

-248 EDLNTQEQTIKS
+248 EDLNTQQEQTTKN
-260 EENISTDN
+260 EENISTEN
-268 TNIEAL
+268 RNIEAL

-279 KDKVIENKVIE
+279 KDKVVENV
-290 NKVIENIDEQRVEN
+290 VEQRVEN
-304 KLATEQ
+304 RLATEQ
-310 KHEEP
+310 KNEEP
-315 VQEIKDNDH
+315 VQQIKDNDH

-351 EEVNHEVSN
+351 EEAHHEVSN

-386 RGDFVNIRVT
+386 RGEFVNIRVT

>member
-1 MNKLKRILCAMLC
+1 MKRRTKNFVEDILIIIGVLFILYLIYFFVFSKDNDLSFETAKKETKVEMETKDSKVFVSENGFLSQIYEDIKNKLFA
-14 VCMISIPMAIPT
+14 
-26 TVSAEDSISDLEQQ
+26 
-40 LQQLEQENQKYQ
+40 
-52 KILDDTKSDIAEK
+52 
-65 EEYKSALVSKVQVLD
+65 
-80 EKIAVTREKISSLN
+80 
-94 DDIKEKQDAYDKGLS
+94 
-109 EVEDQ
+109 
-114 FDALANRLRI
+114 
-124 LYMSGNATDLEIIFG
+124 
-139 AKDFSDLID
+139 
-148 KMELV
+148 
-153 KSLANSDKEL
+153 
-163 ISEIQTKLDE
+163 
-173 LSTKKKSLE
+173 
-182 ADKKDLETQQAS
+182 
-194 LKSDQ
+194 
-199 DEFNKLISDNNDELL
+199 DNNELL
-214 IVKKVE
+214 TIKKVE
-220 DENKEESTKNIYLTQ
+220 EENKEDNTKNIYLSQ

-248 EDLNTQEQTIKS
+248 EDLNTQQEQTTKN
-260 EENISTDN
+260 EENISTEN
-268 TNIEAL
+268 RNIEAL
-274 KQEDI
+274 KQEEI
-279 KDKVIENKVIE
+279 KDKVVENV
-290 NKVIENIDEQRVEN
+290 VEQRVEN

-310 KHEEP
+310 KNEEP
-315 VQEIKDNDH
+315 VQQIKDNDH

-351 EEVNHEVSN
+351 EEAHHEVSN

-386 RGDFVNIRVT
+386 RGEFVNIRVT

>member
-1 MNKLKRILCAMLC
+1 MKRRTKNFVEDILIIIGVLFILYLIYFFVFSKDNDLSFETATKESKVEMETKDSKVFVSENGFLSQIYEDIKNKLFA
-14 VCMISIPMAIPT
+14 
-26 TVSAEDSISDLEQQ
+26 
-40 LQQLEQENQKYQ
+40 
-52 KILDDTKSDIAEK
+52 
-65 EEYKSALVSKVQVLD
+65 
-80 EKIAVTREKISSLN
+80 
-94 DDIKEKQDAYDKGLS
+94 
-109 EVEDQ
+109 
-114 FDALANRLRI
+114 
-124 LYMSGNATDLEIIFG
+124 
-139 AKDFSDLID
+139 
-148 KMELV
+148 
-153 KSLANSDKEL
+153 
-163 ISEIQTKLDE
+163 
-173 LSTKKKSLE
+173 
-182 ADKKDLETQQAS
+182 
-194 LKSDQ
+194 
-199 DEFNKLISDNNDELL
+199 DNNELL
-214 IVKKVE
+214 TIKKVE
-220 DENKEESTKNIYLTQ
+220 EENKEDNTKNIYLSQ

-248 EDLNTQEQTIKS
+248 EDLNTQQEQTTKN
-260 EENISTDN
+260 EENISTEN
-268 TNIEAL
+268 RNIEAL
-274 KQEDI
+274 KQEEI
-279 KDKVIENKVIE
+279 KDKVVENV
-290 NKVIENIDEQRVEN
+290 VEQRVEN

-310 KHEEP
+310 KNEEP
-315 VQEIKDNDH
+315 VQQIKDNDH

-351 EEVNHEVSN
+351 EEAHHEVSN

-386 RGDFVNIRVT
+386 RGEFVNIRVT

-441 YYRMK
+441 YYIMK

>member
-1 MNKLKRILCAMLC
+1 MKRRTKNFVEDILIIIGVLFILYLIYFFVFSKDNDLSFETVTKETKVEIETKDSKVFVSENGFLSQIYEDIKNKLFA
-14 VCMISIPMAIPT
+14 
-26 TVSAEDSISDLEQQ
+26 
-40 LQQLEQENQKYQ
+40 
-52 KILDDTKSDIAEK
+52 
-65 EEYKSALVSKVQVLD
+65 
-80 EKIAVTREKISSLN
+80 
-94 DDIKEKQDAYDKGLS
+94 
-109 EVEDQ
+109 
-114 FDALANRLRI
+114 
-124 LYMSGNATDLEIIFG
+124 
-139 AKDFSDLID
+139 
-148 KMELV
+148 
-153 KSLANSDKEL
+153 
-163 ISEIQTKLDE
+163 
-173 LSTKKKSLE
+173 
-182 ADKKDLETQQAS
+182 
-194 LKSDQ
+194 
-199 DEFNKLISDNNDELL
+199 DNNDELL
-214 IVKKVE
+214 TIKKVE
-220 DENKEESTKNIYLTQ
+220 EENKEDNTKNIYLSQ

-248 EDLNTQEQTIKS
+248 EDLNTQQEQTTKN
-260 EENISTDN
+260 EENISTEN
-268 TNIEAL
+268 RNIEAL
-274 KQEDI
+274 KQEEI
-279 KDKVIENKVIE
+279 KDKVV
-290 NKVIENIDEQRVEN
+290 ENIDEQRVEN

-310 KHEEP
+310 KNEEP
-315 VQEIKDNDH
+315 VQQIKDNDH

-351 EEVNHEVSN
+351 EEVHHEVSN

-386 RGDFVNIRVT
+386 RGEFVNIRVT

>member
-1 MNKLKRILCAMLC
+1 MKRRTKNFVEDILIIIGVLFILYLIYFFVFSKDNDLSFETATKESKVEIETKDSKVFVSENGFLSQIYNDIKNKL
-14 VCMISIPMAIPT
+14 
-26 TVSAEDSISDLEQQ
+26 
-40 LQQLEQENQKYQ
+40 
-52 KILDDTKSDIAEK
+52 
-65 EEYKSALVSKVQVLD
+65 
-80 EKIAVTREKISSLN
+80 
-94 DDIKEKQDAYDKGLS
+94 
-109 EVEDQ
+109 
-114 FDALANRLRI
+114 F
-124 LYMSGNATDLEIIFG
+124 
-139 AKDFSDLID
+139 
-148 KMELV
+148 
-153 KSLANSDKEL
+153 
-163 ISEIQTKLDE
+163 
-173 LSTKKKSLE
+173 
-182 ADKKDLETQQAS
+182 AD
-194 LKSDQ
+194 
-199 DEFNKLISDNNDELL
+199 NNNNNDELL
-214 IVKKVE
+214 TIKKVE
-220 DENKEESTKNIYLTQ
+220 EENKEDNTKNIYLSQ

-248 EDLNTQEQTIKS
+248 EDLSTQQEQTTKN
-260 EENISTDN
+260 EENISTEN
-268 TNIEAL
+268 RNIEAL
-274 KQEDI
+274 KQEEI
-279 KDKVIENKVIE
+279 KDKVVENV
-290 NKVIENIDEQRVEN
+290 VEQRVEN

-315 VQEIKDNDH
+315 VQQIKDNDH
-324 KDETI
+324 KDEPI

-351 EEVNHEVSN
+351 EEAHHEVSN

-432 ENLKSHFPR
+432 ENLKTHFPR

-446 IDF
+446 IAF

>member
-1 MNKLKRILCAMLC
+1 MKRRTKNFVEDILIVIGVFFILYLIYFFVFSKDNDLSLETATKETKVEVETKDSKLFVSENGFLSKIYEDIKNKL
-14 VCMISIPMAIPT
+14 
-26 TVSAEDSISDLEQQ
+26 
-40 LQQLEQENQKYQ
+40 
-52 KILDDTKSDIAEK
+52 
-65 EEYKSALVSKVQVLD
+65 
-80 EKIAVTREKISSLN
+80 
-94 DDIKEKQDAYDKGLS
+94 
-109 EVEDQ
+109 
-114 FDALANRLRI
+114 F
-124 LYMSGNATDLEIIFG
+124 
-139 AKDFSDLID
+139 
-148 KMELV
+148 
-153 KSLANSDKEL
+153 
-163 ISEIQTKLDE
+163 
-173 LSTKKKSLE
+173 
-182 ADKKDLETQQAS
+182 
-194 LKSDQ
+194 
-199 DEFNKLISDNNDELL
+199 SDNNDELL

-274 KQEDI
+274 KQEDV
-279 KDKVIENKVIE
+279 KDKVVENKV
-290 NKVIENIDEQRVEN
+290 VENIDEQRVEN

-386 RGDFVNIRVT
+386 RGEFVNIRVT

-432 ENLKSHFPR
+432 ENLKTHFPR

>member
-1 MNKLKRILCAMLC
+1 MKRRTKNFVEDILIIIGVLFILYLIYFFVFSKDNDLSFETATKETKVEMETKDSKVFVSENGFLSQIYEDIKNKLFA
-14 VCMISIPMAIPT
+14 
-26 TVSAEDSISDLEQQ
+26 
-40 LQQLEQENQKYQ
+40 
-52 KILDDTKSDIAEK
+52 
-65 EEYKSALVSKVQVLD
+65 
-80 EKIAVTREKISSLN
+80 
-94 DDIKEKQDAYDKGLS
+94 
-109 EVEDQ
+109 
-114 FDALANRLRI
+114 
-124 LYMSGNATDLEIIFG
+124 
-139 AKDFSDLID
+139 
-148 KMELV
+148 
-153 KSLANSDKEL
+153 
-163 ISEIQTKLDE
+163 
-173 LSTKKKSLE
+173 
-182 ADKKDLETQQAS
+182 
-194 LKSDQ
+194 
-199 DEFNKLISDNNDELL
+199 DNNELL
-214 IVKKVE
+214 TIKKVE
-220 DENKEESTKNIYLTQ
+220 EENKEDNTKNIYLSQ

-248 EDLNTQEQTIKS
+248 EDLNTQQEQTTKN
-260 EENISTDN
+260 EENISTEN
-268 TNIEAL
+268 RNIEAL

-279 KDKVIENKVIE
+279 KDKVVENV
-290 NKVIENIDEQRVEN
+290 VEQRVEN
-304 KLATEQ
+304 RLATEQ
-310 KHEEP
+310 KNEEP
-315 VQEIKDNDH
+315 VQQIKDNDH

-351 EEVNHEVSN
+351 EEAHHEVSN

-386 RGDFVNIRVT
+386 RGEFVNIRVT

>member
-1 MNKLKRILCAMLC
+1 MKRRTKNFVEDILIVIGVLFILYLIYFFVFSKDNDLSLETATKETKVEVETKDSKLFVSENGFLSKIYEDIKNKL
-14 VCMISIPMAIPT
+14 
-26 TVSAEDSISDLEQQ
+26 
-40 LQQLEQENQKYQ
+40 
-52 KILDDTKSDIAEK
+52 
-65 EEYKSALVSKVQVLD
+65 
-80 EKIAVTREKISSLN
+80 
-94 DDIKEKQDAYDKGLS
+94 
-109 EVEDQ
+109 
-114 FDALANRLRI
+114 F
-124 LYMSGNATDLEIIFG
+124 
-139 AKDFSDLID
+139 
-148 KMELV
+148 
-153 KSLANSDKEL
+153 
-163 ISEIQTKLDE
+163 
-173 LSTKKKSLE
+173 
-182 ADKKDLETQQAS
+182 
-194 LKSDQ
+194 
-199 DEFNKLISDNNDELL
+199 SDNNDELL

-248 EDLNTQEQTIKS
+248 EDLNTQQEQTIKS

-279 KDKVIENKVIE
+279 KDKVVENKV
-290 NKVIENIDEQRVEN
+290 VENIDEQRVEN

-351 EEVNHEVSN
+351 EEVHHEVSN

-386 RGDFVNIRVT
+386 RGEFVNIRVT